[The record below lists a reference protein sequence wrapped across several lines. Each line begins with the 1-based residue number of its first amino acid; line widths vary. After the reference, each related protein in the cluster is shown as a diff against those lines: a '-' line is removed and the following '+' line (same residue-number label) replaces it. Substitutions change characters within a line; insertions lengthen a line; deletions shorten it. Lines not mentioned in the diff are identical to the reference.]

1 MAACADCAELLRRS
15 SLDSNAI
22 LALKL
27 ARAAACALTALV
39 IAVIAIAPASAAN
52 TTVYKCLDNRLGL
65 VYTDLPCK
73 DGERLDIRAGDADP
87 AAVAR
92 LERVRDQ
99 LDQSAAQ
106 RIVDERRAAEQTA
119 LASRLRRDAAEERS
133 PPESMAYLPFDYGY
147 GYAPFLPAART
158 HPPRARPH
166 KLAGPPRFA
175 PNPPYYVP
183 RP

>member
-1 MAACADCAELLRRS
+1 MAACADCAERLRRS

-22 LALKL
+22 LASKL
-27 ARAAACALTALV
+27 AKAVACALTALV

-52 TTVYKCLDNRLGL
+52 TTIYKCFDSHLGL
-65 VYTDLPCK
+65 VYTDLPCR

-87 AAVAR
+87 AALAR
-92 LERVRDQ
+92 LERMRDQ

-106 RIVDERRAAEQTA
+106 RIVDERRAAERTA
-119 LASRLRRDAAEERS
+119 LANTLRREAAEERS
-133 PPESMAYLPFDYGY
+133 TPESMAYLPFDYGY
-147 GYAPFLPAART
+147 GYAPFLPEARR

>member
-1 MAACADCAELLRRS
+1 MAACADCADLLRRS
-15 SLDSNAI
+15 SVDSNAI

-27 ARAAACALTALV
+27 ARAAACALAGLGIV
-39 IAVIAIAPASAAN
+39 LISIAPASAAN
-52 TTVYKCLDNRLGL
+52 TAIYKCLDSHLGL

-92 LERVRDQ
+92 LERTRDQ

-106 RIVDERRAAEQTA
+106 RIVDERRAAERTA
-119 LASRLRRDAAEERS
+119 LASRLQRDAEGERS
-133 PPESMAYLPFDYGY
+133 TADTMAYLPFDYGY

-158 HPPRARPH
+158 HPPRARSH